1 MRRGRP
7 TGLRARLVLATLVG
21 ALVTIAALVV
31 AFNVLLDSRL
41 NDQAD
46 SVLRERAAAQLRSL
60 PVIDGRLRVPE
71 APDRGSADTRTW
83 IFAAGTELERPA
95 TSTPAEQG
103 GARTLAASG
112 RGYATVAADQERLHA
127 VPVDQGPRRLGTL
140 VVGASLVP
148 YRSSARAAL
157 QASLVLGALTLLAVA
172 LLSRWLIAR
181 ALAPVARMTA
191 AAADWQEHD
200 PSRRF
205 FAGTPHD
212 ELTALAAT
220 FDALLDRL
228 AAALRHE
235 QHLTAEISHEL
246 RTPLARIS
254 AEAELAAGRERTPEQ
269 YRRSLASIR
278 SGAQDLALALDALL
292 SAARADPTATATRR
306 LDARSLAEGA
316 AERARRGAPDA
327 VSVEVRCASPSLS
340 VAAQRDVVERALAP
354 VVENAAR
361 FARERVCIDVRAEG
375 GQVVFAIGDDGP
387 GVVADMRERIFEP
400 GVSTSGGGE
409 GDGGSGAGLGLP
421 LARRLARAA
430 GGDVDCLVAPA
441 GGALFGVRLPAG

>member
-1 MRRGRP
+1 MRRARP
-7 TGLRARLVLATLVG
+7 TGLRARLVLASLVG
-21 ALVTIAALVV
+21 ALVTITALVA

-41 NDQAD
+41 HGEAD

-60 PVIDGRLRVPE
+60 TVVDGRLRVPE

-95 TSTPAEQG
+95 TSTPAEQAA
-103 GARTLAASG
+103 ARTLAATG
-112 RGYATVAADQERLHA
+112 GGYATVAADSERLHA
-127 VPVDQGPRRLGTL
+127 VPVDQGSRRLGAL
-140 VVGASLVP
+140 VVGASLAP

-157 QASLVLGALTLLAVA
+157 QASLVLGALALLAVA

-191 AAADWQEHD
+191 TAADWQEHD
-200 PSRRF
+200 PTRRF

-220 FDALLDRL
+220 FDVLLDRL
-228 AAALRHE
+228 AAGLRHE

-278 SGAQDLALALDALL
+278 AGAQDLARALDALL
-292 SAARADPTATATRR
+292 SAARADPAATTSLR
-306 LDARSLAEGA
+306 LDAHSVAEGA
-316 AERARRGAPDA
+316 AERARRSAGDT
-327 VSVEVRCASPSLS
+327 VSVEVSCTSPTLT
-340 VAAQRDVVERALAP
+340 VAAERDVVERALAP
-354 VVENAAR
+354 IVENAVR
-361 FARERVCIDVRAEG
+361 FARARVCIDVHPQD
-375 GQVVFAIGDDGP
+375 GQTVFGVRDDGP
-387 GVVADMRERIFEP
+387 GVDAAMRERIFEP
-400 GVSTSGGGE
+400 GVSTRDEHG
-409 GDGGSGAGLGLP
+409 GGSGAGLGLP

-430 GGDVDCLVAPA
+430 GGEVQCVAAPQ
-441 GGALFGVRLPAG
+441 GGAVFRLRLPSA

>member
-1 MRRGRP
+1 MRRARP
-7 TGLRARLVLATLVG
+7 TGLRARLVLASLVG
-21 ALVTIAALVV
+21 ALVTITALVA

-41 NDQAD
+41 HGEAD

-60 PVIDGRLRVPE
+60 TVVDGRLRVPE

-95 TSTPAEQG
+95 TSTPAEQAA
-103 GARTLAASG
+103 ARTLAATG
-112 RGYATVAADQERLHA
+112 GGYATVAADSERLHA
-127 VPVDQGPRRLGTL
+127 VPVDQGSRRLGAL
-140 VVGASLVP
+140 VVGASLAP
-148 YRSSARAAL
+148 YGSSARAAL
-157 QASLVLGALTLLAVA
+157 QASLVLGALALLAVA

-191 AAADWQEHD
+191 TAADWQEHD
-200 PSRRF
+200 PTRRF

-228 AAALRHE
+228 AAGLRHE

-278 SGAQDLALALDALL
+278 AGAQDLARALDALL
-292 SAARADPTATATRR
+292 SAARADPAATTSLR
-306 LDARSLAEGA
+306 LDARSVAEGA
-316 AERARRGAPDA
+316 AERARRSAGDT
-327 VSVEVRCASPSLS
+327 VSVEVSCTSATLT
-340 VAAQRDVVERALAP
+340 VAAERDVVERALAP
-354 VVENAAR
+354 IVENAVR
-361 FARERVCIDVRAEG
+361 FARARVCIDVHPQD
-375 GQVVFAIGDDGP
+375 GQTVFGVRDDGP
-387 GVVADMRERIFEP
+387 GVDAAMRERIFEP
-400 GVSTSGGGE
+400 GVSARDEHG
-409 GDGGSGAGLGLP
+409 GGSGAGLGLP

-430 GGDVDCLVAPA
+430 GGEVQCVGAPQ
-441 GGALFGVRLPAG
+441 GGAVFRLRLPSA

>member
-1 MRRGRP
+1 MRRARP
-7 TGLRARLVLATLVG
+7 TGLRARLVLASLVG
-21 ALVTIAALVV
+21 ALVTITALVA

-41 NDQAD
+41 HGEAD

-60 PVIDGRLRVPE
+60 TVVDGRLRVPE

-95 TSTPAEQG
+95 TSTPAEQAA
-103 GARTLAASG
+103 ARALAATG
-112 RGYATVAADQERLHA
+112 GGYATVAADSERLHA
-127 VPVDQGPRRLGTL
+127 APVDQGSRRLGAL
-140 VVGASLVP
+140 VVGASLAP

-157 QASLVLGALTLLAVA
+157 QASLVLGALALLAVA

-191 AAADWQEHD
+191 TAADWQEHD
-200 PSRRF
+200 PTRRF

-220 FDALLDRL
+220 FDVLLDRL
-228 AAALRHE
+228 AAGLRHE

-278 SGAQDLALALDALL
+278 AGAQDLARALDALL
-292 SAARADPTATATRR
+292 SAARADPAATTSLR
-306 LDARSLAEGA
+306 LDAHSVAEGA
-316 AERARRGAPDA
+316 AERARRSAGDT
-327 VSVEVRCASPSLS
+327 VSVEVSCTSPTLT
-340 VAAQRDVVERALAP
+340 VAAERDVVERALAP
-354 VVENAAR
+354 IVENAVR
-361 FARERVCIDVRAEG
+361 FARARVCIDVHPQD
-375 GQVVFAIGDDGP
+375 GQTVFGVRDDGP
-387 GVVADMRERIFEP
+387 GVDAAMRERIFEP
-400 GVSTSGGGE
+400 GVSTRDEHG
-409 GDGGSGAGLGLP
+409 GGSGAGLGLP

-430 GGDVDCLVAPA
+430 GGEVQCVAAPQ
-441 GGALFGVRLPAG
+441 GGAVFRLRLPSA